1 MHTFSLSIWAA
12 QADGP
17 VQPSLHN
24 ETLSQRKRKEKN
36 LCVSPYMWVWVC
48 AHKCR
53 TPQKPEVLDSLE
65 LELQEIL
72 SHLTECWETELG
84 TTVRAVCVLTHWAM
98 SPVSWF
104 SLKKKKNSIYI
115 YLCFYEHFYV
125 LRYAMK
131 SGDSL
136 RESCGSW
143 RSNSG
148 LNSGH
153 KVWATSFLISW
164 PVLPNPVILFKNYF
178 MHNYSRSINLS
189 RKWLW
194 SKTVIKSIIQ
204 NVSYKVECPVHVCWV
219 IS

>member
-1 MHTFSLSIWAA
+1 M
-12 QADGP
+12 
-17 VQPSLHN
+17 
-24 ETLSQRKRKEKN
+24 
-36 LCVSPYMWVWVC
+36 CVSPYMWVWVC

-65 LELQEIL
+65 LELEIL

-104 SLKKKKNSIYI
+104 SLKKKKPKKLNLHLLVLLWAL
-115 YLCFYEHFYV
+115 LCAATCYEV
-125 LRYAMK
+125 RWQLE
-131 SGDSL
+131 

-194 SKTVIKSIIQ
+194 SKTIIKSIIQ

>member
-1 MHTFSLSIWAA
+1 
-12 QADGP
+12 
-17 VQPSLHN
+17 
-24 ETLSQRKRKEKN
+24 
-36 LCVSPYMWVWVC
+36 MWVWVC

-53 TPQKPEVLDSLE
+53 TPQKPEVLDSRE

-104 SLKKKKNSIYI
+104 SFKKKKTQKTQPTFTCASMSTFMCCNV
-115 YLCFYEHFYV
+115 H
-125 LRYAMK
+125 MK

-136 RESCGSW
+136 KESCGSW

-153 KVWATSFLISW
+153 KVWATRFLISW

-178 MHNYSRSINLS
+178 MHNYNRSINLS

-194 SKTVIKSIIQ
+194 TKTIIKSIIQ
-204 NVSYKVECPVHVCWV
+204 NVSYKVECPVHVCWNLGLSV
-219 IS
+219 RISLKNR